1 MQITRPLEISAAAP
15 LVRWGARLLSA
26 AILLFWG
33 WFIIA
38 HLFSEEGPVARGHAA
53 DYIGLTAMGI
63 ALLGL
68 AVAWKWE
75 LIGAIMALGGYGIL
89 GLVNWRALGGPYI
102 LWPITAILLL
112 SSWWL
117 HRAAQRDAVGKMP
130 GGSM

>member
-1 MQITRPLEISAAAP
+1 M
-15 LVRWGARLLSA
+15 RWGARPLSA

-38 HLFSEEGPVARGHAA
+38 HLFGEGARSSPPTATS

-68 AVAWKWE
+68 AVAWRWE
-75 LIGAIMALGGYGIL
+75 LVGAIMALGGYVIL
-89 GLVNWRALGGPYI
+89 GLVNWRAIGGPYL
-102 LWPITAILLL
+102 LWPITAVLFL

-117 HRAAQRDAVGKMP
+117 HRSEQRDAVTKTSSGAM
-130 GGSM
+130 